1 MTDTEKSLNDS
12 YLIVNAIVNA
22 KEEITKISYR
32 ANLIKELKKLCQTD
46 NNKLSS
52 LNVND
57 INDFRKL
64 VLIAEKNGYEIY
76 QLTRL

>member
-12 YLIVNAIVNA
+12 YLIVNA
-22 KEEITKISYR
+22 KEKITKISYRISYR
-32 ANLIKELKKLCQTD
+32 ANLIKELKNLYQTD
-46 NNKLSS
+46 NNELSS

>member
-12 YLIVNAIVNA
+12 YLIVNA

-32 ANLIKELKKLCQTD
+32 ANLIVALKNLCQTD

>member
-12 YLIVNAIVNA
+12 YLIVNA
-22 KEEITKISYR
+22 KGEITKISYR
-32 ANLIKELKKLCQTD
+32 TNLIEALKKLCQTD
-46 NNKLSS
+46 NSELSS

>member
-12 YLIVNAIVNA
+12 YLIVNA

-32 ANLIKELKKLCQTD
+32 ANLIKE
-46 NNKLSS
+46 LSS

>member
-12 YLIVNAIVNA
+12 YLIVNA

-32 ANLIKELKKLCQTD
+32 ANLIVALKNLCQTG
-46 NNKLSS
+46 NNELSS

>member
-12 YLIVNAIVNA
+12 YLIVNA

-32 ANLIKELKKLCQTD
+32 ANLIKELKNLCQTD